1 MKKNRRRSLRAAE
14 PVSTTPA
21 EAHLPPVT
29 PGKSRRRSHRP
40 AEMSEANRAD
50 AAPENPQMPAEPP
63 AAQAGRSR
71 RRSHR
76 LGEPDPRRESAARSG
91 EPPAVGALSGQL
103 PPGAVRE
110 SGVIAT
116 EAGRYLRQAARDEAP
131 SRFGSPAG
139 EVDDSARR
147 VWEIAFGL
155 VVRRRFEPG
164 AALAEISRTVA
175 TAVHDHAAAAMPM
188 LDAEM
193 LVRAALGEA
202 VPVGDLDGGVLIAV
216 HLLLFASLADEL
228 ALGEAELD
236 QLIAEA
242 EEKAA
247 ALVGV

>member
-1 MKKNRRRSLRAAE
+1 VKKNRRRSLRAAE
-14 PVSTTPA
+14 PVSAEPA
-21 EAHLPPVT
+21 EAQLPPAA
-29 PGKSRRRSHRP
+29 PGKSRRRSHRL
-40 AEMSEANRAD
+40 AEMNEANRTE
-50 AAPENPQMPAEPP
+50 AAPARVPEPEEPP
-63 AAQAGRSR
+63 AAESVRSR

-76 LGEPDPRRESAARSG
+76 SAEADRQRESTALPEAQPSI
-91 EPPAVGALSGQL
+91 GALSGQL
-103 PPGAVRE
+103 PPGTVRE
-110 SGVIAT
+110 IGVIGT

-139 EVDDSARR
+139 EVDESARR

-155 VVRRRFEPG
+155 AVRRRFEAG
-164 AALAEISRTVA
+164 TALAEISRTVA

-193 LVRAALGEA
+193 LVRAALGEI
-202 VPVGDLDGGVLIAV
+202 VPVGDIDGGVLIAV

-228 ALGEAELD
+228 ALGDAELD
-236 QLIAEA
+236 QIIAEA